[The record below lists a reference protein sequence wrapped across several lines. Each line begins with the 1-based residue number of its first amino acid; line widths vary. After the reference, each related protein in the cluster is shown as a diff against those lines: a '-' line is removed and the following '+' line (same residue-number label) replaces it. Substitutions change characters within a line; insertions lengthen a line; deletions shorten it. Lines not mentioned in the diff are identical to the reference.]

1 MKLNCS
7 WDFLAL
13 AALALLVGGCASSD
27 AVAEGASADASV
39 LLGITTPTPTA
50 LPPTPLA
57 TGQALL
63 LQDAAAPSTPEE
75 AAQNFYDWYL
85 SYAQTANPLLDKA
98 YHANGYLAPELIAQ
112 VDKTVATFSGGG
124 FDPGVGF
131 DPFLCAQDIPDSV
144 RVGPAEITGER
155 AHAVARTSLDDHW
168 LDLSFVRAAGRWQI
182 TGIACGTNAGAP
194 ATANATATPEQ
205 VVKSFYDWYLAYARR
220 NGSPLAGAA
229 YKASPYLS
237 AAAARGIE
245 SILAAFG
252 SGPSYDPVLCAQ
264 NVPLGF
270 VVDPAEVMTGDTARV
285 FVRMNWQGAPST
297 SQTVSLKLLAG
308 EWKID
313 GLTCAIES
321 K

>member
-50 LPPTPLA
+50 PSPTPPA
-57 TGQALL
+57 AGRALPV
-63 LQDAAAPSTPEE
+63 QDSAAASTPEE

-98 YHANGYLAPELIAQ
+98 YHSSGYLAPELIAQ
-112 VDKTVATFSGGG
+112 VDKTVATLRGGS

-131 DPFLCAQDIPDSV
+131 DPFLCVPDSV
-144 RVGPAEITGER
+144 RVGPAEITGEQ

-168 LDLSFVRAAGRWQI
+168 LDLSLVRAAGRWQI

-194 ATANATATPEQ
+194 TTANAIATPEQ
-205 VVKSFYDWYLAYARR
+205 VVNSFYDWYLAYVRR
-220 NGSPLAGAA
+220 NRSPLAGAA

-270 VVDPAEVMTGDTARV
+270 AVDPVEVMTGDTARV

>member
-1 MKLNCS
+1 MKLNYS
-7 WDFLAL
+7 WAFLAL
-13 AALALLVGGCASSD
+13 TALALLAGGCTSSD

-39 LLGITTPTPTA
+39 MLGITTPTPTA
-50 LPPTPLA
+50 LPPTAPA
-57 TGQALL
+57 PGRALL
-63 LQDAAAPSTPEE
+63 VQDTAASATPEE
-75 AAQNFYDWYL
+75 VAQNFYDWYL

-98 YHANGYLAPELIAQ
+98 YQTNSDLAPELIAQ
-112 VDKTVATFSGGG
+112 VDKTVATLSDGGL
-124 FDPGVGF
+124 DPGVVI

-155 AHAVARTSLDDHW
+155 AQAVARTSLDDHW
-168 LDLSFVRAAGRWQI
+168 LDLSFVHAAGRWQI
-182 TGIACGTNAGAP
+182 TGIACGTNAGAR
-194 ATANATATPEQ
+194 ATAGASVTPEQ

-220 NGSPLAGAA
+220 NGSPLVGAA

-237 AAAARGIE
+237 AAAVHGIE

-252 SGPSYDPVLCAQ
+252 SGPGYDPVLCAQ

-270 VVDPAEVMTGDTARV
+270 TVDPAEVKGDTEQV
-285 FVRMNWQGAPST
+285 FVRINWQDAPST